1 MRFSAAVL
9 SACLSLAFM
18 GGIQSTWAQDN
29 VFAQTTAP
37 TAQATEYEASWQS
50 LHMGTL
56 VTAKVFGQTPDE
68 VKRLGAIVESEIV
81 RFDDMMSVHK
91 ETALNEVNRSAGEWV
106 EVTPEIAEMTR
117 EALEVADLTDSAFE
131 PTIGP
136 IVNLWKIGF
145 GGHSVPSDA
154 AIAEALKHVNHR
166 TVALKEE
173 DGRHFLRI
181 EKGQNIDMG
190 AIDHARNTGRFPLH
204 DVFLLPLI
212 TGNSTAQG
220 VTAWR
225 VFQSSPLLQ
234 KEMASV
240 KVLGY
245 WGGGSMQ
252 IMTKEKPVTKLEDMK
267 GLRMT
272 CMSKPFADAVQ
283 ALDANPI
290 TVPLPDIYMTLSR
303 NSADS
308 ALFSL
313 LASGSIKIQDII
325 KHITLV
331 SLCKD
336 IRFVGINKD
345 LWDSFP
351 PDIQKAI
358 ESTCCSESWAAR
370 MSGVMDEGDVSGREL
385 LTKAGAKFYT
395 LDDAEY
401 ERWVKAC
408 APLDQAWINK
418 VVELGIAE
426 KDARALLEQVR
437 KVGAEVTNSLS
448 KPR

>member
-1 MRFSAAVL
+1 MNKRFLIALAAT
-9 SACLSLAFM
+9 AAF
-18 GGIQSTWAQDN
+18 IFTLPVTSQAKTWNLRVTGSDFESHPSVAN
-29 VFAQTTAP
+29 GLLPWFKEIEK
-37 TAQATEYEASWQS
+37 ATS
-50 LHMGTL
+50 
-56 VTAKVFGQTPDE
+56 GQ
-68 VKRLGAIVESEIV
+68 VKIRYFNPNTICPVNEIV
-81 RFDDMMSVHK
+81 TS
-91 ETALNEVNRSAGEWV
+91 
-106 EVTPEIAEMTR
+106 
-117 EALEVADLTDSAFE
+117 
-131 PTIGP
+131 
-136 IVNLWKIGF
+136 
-145 GGHSVPSDA
+145 
-154 AIAEALKHVNHR
+154 
-166 TVALKEE
+166 
-173 DGRHFLRI
+173 I
-181 EKGQNIDMG
+181 ESGAIDMG

-283 ALDANPI
+283 ALGANPI

-313 LASGSIKIQDII
+313 LASGSIKIQDIVR
-325 KHITLV
+325 HITMV

-336 IRFVGINKD
+336 IRFVGINKE

-385 LTKAGAKFYT
+385 LTRAGAKFYT

-418 VVELGIAE
+418 VVELGGIAE
-426 KDARALLEQVR
+426 KDARTLLEQVR
-437 KVGAEVTNSLS
+437 KVGAEVTDSLQEA
-448 KPR
+448 R

>member
-1 MRFSAAVL
+1 MNKRFLVALAAAAAL
-9 SACLSLAFM
+9 CLAMPAPSQAK
-18 GGIQSTWAQDN
+18 TWNLRFTGSDFEAHPSVAN
-29 VFAQTTAP
+29 GLLP
-37 TAQATEYEASWQS
+37 WLKEIEKATN
-50 LHMGTL
+50 
-56 VTAKVFGQTPDE
+56 GQ
-68 VKRLGAIVESEIV
+68 VKIRYFNPNTICPVNEIV
-81 RFDDMMSVHK
+81 TS
-91 ETALNEVNRSAGEWV
+91 
-106 EVTPEIAEMTR
+106 
-117 EALEVADLTDSAFE
+117 
-131 PTIGP
+131 
-136 IVNLWKIGF
+136 
-145 GGHSVPSDA
+145 
-154 AIAEALKHVNHR
+154 
-166 TVALKEE
+166 
-173 DGRHFLRI
+173 I
-181 EKGQNIDMG
+181 ESGAIDMG

-225 VFQSSPLLQ
+225 MLQSSPLLQ

-283 ALDANPI
+283 ALGANPI

-313 LASGSIKIQDII
+313 LASGSIKINDII
-325 KHITLV
+325 KHITLI

-358 ESTCCSESWAAR
+358 ESTCCSEEWAYR
-370 MSGVMDEGDVSGREL
+370 MSQVMDNGDISGKEL
-385 LTKAGAKFYT
+385 LTKSGAKFYT
-395 LDDAEY
+395 LDEAEKA
-401 ERWVKAC
+401 RWIKAC
-408 APLDQAWINK
+408 EPLDQAWIDK
-418 VVELGIAE
+418 VVELGIARN
-426 KDARALLEQVR
+426 DAETLLKQVR
-437 KVGAEVTNSLS
+437 STGAEVTASLAA
-448 KPR
+448 KTAQ